1 MLKKFGLA
9 ALTAALTAALAG
21 TVAMGAAPAIAADM
35 PKKGGTLV
43 MISSQV
49 PRHFNPAVQSGIATM
64 APGAHLFA
72 TLIRSDAN
80 WNFHPY
86 LATSWTTSADGKSVT
101 FKLRTDATFHDGK
114 PITSADVK
122 FSIETQKANHPFKTS
137 LGAVSGV
144 ETPDAHTVVVKLKSP
159 HPALLLAMSTSIVPI
174 IPKHVYG
181 DGQNPKT
188 HPRNTTNLVGSGAY
202 ILKEYKR
209 AQYILLERNPNYF
222 LKGRPYM
229 DRIIYKIIRDSSSR
243 VIAMERGEGNMMPFM
258 SEVASVVRLKKN
270 DKLIVTDKGYAGIGP
285 ITWLAF
291 NTKEGPTK
299 DVRVRRA
306 IAYAIDR
313 KFITQQLHRG
323 VSTAATGPIVP
334 GSPFYTKDVETY
346 EVDLKKA
353 EALLEAAGYPKKA
366 DGTRLDLTI
375 DYLPAVPD
383 VQQRIAEY
391 ARGAAQEG
399 RHQGHGPQFAGL
411 PDLGPPHRDLAIPDD
426 DGPAVQLGRSGDR
439 RAPLLSVQQRA
450 QGDLVEHPAILQ
462 SGGRQASGGR
472 RQGDRPGQA
481 PGALCQVPADSGQG
495 PAGLLDQRAA
505 VSHRLRQESRRS
517 AGRHLGRRFPD
528 GRYLLEEAAE
538 IRRRRR

>member
-9 ALTAALTAALAG
+9 ALAAALTG
-21 TVAMGAAPAIAADM
+21 TVALGAAPAIAADM

-72 TLIRSDAN
+72 TLVRSDAN
-80 WNFHPY
+80 WKFHPY

-144 ETPDAHTVVVKLKSP
+144 ETPDAHTVVVKLKNP

-188 HPRNTTNLVGSGAY
+188 HPRNTTNVVGSGAY

-299 DVRVRRA
+299 DVRVCQA

-334 GSPFYTKDVETY
+334 GSPFYTKDVEAY

-391 ARGAAQEG
+391 ARGQLKKVGIKVTVRNSPDFPTWARRIATWQFQMTMDLPFNWGDPVIGVHRSYLCSNVLKVIWSNTQQYCNPEVDKLLEAAGQETDQAK
-399 RHQGHGPQFAGL
+399 RRALYVKFQQILAKDL
-411 PDLGPPHRDLAIPDD
+411 PVYWISVLPYHTAYDRNLGGPPVGIWGVVSPMDD
-426 DGPAVQLGRSGDR
+426 IYWKKQPK
-439 RAPLLSVQQRA
+439 
-450 QGDLVEHPAILQ
+450 
-462 SGGRQASGGR
+462 
-472 RQGDRPGQA
+472 
-481 PGALCQVPADSGQG
+481 
-495 PAGLLDQRAA
+495 
-505 VSHRLRQESRRS
+505 
-517 AGRHLGRRFPD
+517 
-528 GRYLLEEAAE
+528 
-538 IRRRRR
+538 

>member
-21 TVAMGAAPAIAADM
+21 TVAMGAAPAVAADM

-72 TLIRSDAN
+72 TLVRSDAN
-80 WNFHPY
+80 WKFHPY
-86 LATSWTTSADGKSVT
+86 LATSWTTAADGLSVT

-144 ETPDAHTVVVKLKSP
+144 ETPDAHTVVVKLKAP

-391 ARGAAQEG
+391 ARGQLKKVGIKVTVRNSPDFPTWARRIATWQFQMTMDLPFNWGDPVIGVHRSYLCSNVLKVIWSNTQQYCNPEVDKLLEAAGKETDQAK
-399 RHQGHGPQFAGL
+399 RRALYVKFQQILAKDL
-411 PDLGPPHRDLAIPDD
+411 PVYWISVLPYHTAYDRNLGGPPVGIWGVVSPMDD
-426 DGPAVQLGRSGDR
+426 IYWKKQPK
-439 RAPLLSVQQRA
+439 
-450 QGDLVEHPAILQ
+450 
-462 SGGRQASGGR
+462 
-472 RQGDRPGQA
+472 
-481 PGALCQVPADSGQG
+481 
-495 PAGLLDQRAA
+495 
-505 VSHRLRQESRRS
+505 
-517 AGRHLGRRFPD
+517 
-528 GRYLLEEAAE
+528 
-538 IRRRRR
+538 

>member
-1 MLKKFGLA
+1 MLNKIGLA
-9 ALTAALTAALAG
+9 ALTAA
-21 TVAMGAAPAIAADM
+21 VAMGAAPAIAADM

-72 TLIRSDAN
+72 TLVRSDAN
-80 WNFHPY
+80 WKFHPY

-144 ETPDAHTVVVKLKSP
+144 ETPDAHTVVVKLKNP

-188 HPRNTTNLVGSGAY
+188 HPRNTTNVVGSGAY

-229 DRIIYKIIRDSSSR
+229 DRIVYKIIRDSSSR
-243 VIAMERGEGNMMPFM
+243 VIAMERGEGNMMPYM

-270 DKLIVTDKGYAGIGP
+270 DKLVVTDKGYDGIGP

-291 NTKEGPTK
+291 NTKEGPTA
-299 DVRVRRA
+299 DVRVRQA

-334 GSPFYTKDVETY
+334 GSPFYTKEVETY

-353 EALLEAAGYPKKA
+353 ETLLEAAGYPKKA

-391 ARGAAQEG
+391 ARGQLKKVGIKITVRNSPDFPTWARRIATWQFQMTMDLPFNWGDPVIGVHRSYLCNNVRKVIWSNTQQYCNPEVDKILEAAGQETD
-399 RHQGHGPQFAGL
+399 RAKRRALYVKFQQILAREL
-411 PDLGPPHRDLAIPDD
+411 PVYWINVMPYHTAYDRNLGGPPVGIWGVVSPMDD
-426 DGPAVQLGRSGDR
+426 IYWKKQPK
-439 RAPLLSVQQRA
+439 
-450 QGDLVEHPAILQ
+450 
-462 SGGRQASGGR
+462 
-472 RQGDRPGQA
+472 
-481 PGALCQVPADSGQG
+481 
-495 PAGLLDQRAA
+495 
-505 VSHRLRQESRRS
+505 
-517 AGRHLGRRFPD
+517 
-528 GRYLLEEAAE
+528 
-538 IRRRRR
+538 

>member
-21 TVAMGAAPAIAADM
+21 TVAMGATPAVAADM

-72 TLIRSDAN
+72 TLVRSDAN
-80 WNFHPY
+80 WKFHPY
-86 LATSWTTSADGKSVT
+86 LATSWTTAADGLSVT

-299 DVRVRRA
+299 DVRVRQA

-391 ARGAAQEG
+391 ARGQLKKVGIKVTVRNSPDFPTWARRIATWQFQMTMDLPFNWGDPVIGVHRSYLCSNVLKVIWSNTQQYCNPEVDKLLEAAGKETDQAK
-399 RHQGHGPQFAGL
+399 RRALYVKFQQILAKDL
-411 PDLGPPHRDLAIPDD
+411 PVYWISVLPYHTAYDRNLGGPPVGIWGVVSPMDD
-426 DGPAVQLGRSGDR
+426 IYWKKQPK
-439 RAPLLSVQQRA
+439 
-450 QGDLVEHPAILQ
+450 
-462 SGGRQASGGR
+462 
-472 RQGDRPGQA
+472 
-481 PGALCQVPADSGQG
+481 
-495 PAGLLDQRAA
+495 
-505 VSHRLRQESRRS
+505 
-517 AGRHLGRRFPD
+517 
-528 GRYLLEEAAE
+528 
-538 IRRRRR
+538 

>member
-72 TLIRSDAN
+72 TLVRSDAN
-80 WNFHPY
+80 WKFHPY
-86 LATSWTTSADGKSVT
+86 LATSWTTSADGLSVT

-299 DVRVRRA
+299 DVRVRQA

-391 ARGAAQEG
+391 ARGQLKKVGIKVTVRNSPDFPTWARRIATWQFQMTMDLPFNWGDPVIGVHRSYLCSNVLKVIWSNTQQYCNPEVDKLLEAAGKETDQAK
-399 RHQGHGPQFAGL
+399 RRALYVKFQQILAKDL
-411 PDLGPPHRDLAIPDD
+411 PVYWISVLPYHTAYDRNLGGPPVGIWGVVSPMDD
-426 DGPAVQLGRSGDR
+426 IYWKKQPK
-439 RAPLLSVQQRA
+439 
-450 QGDLVEHPAILQ
+450 
-462 SGGRQASGGR
+462 
-472 RQGDRPGQA
+472 
-481 PGALCQVPADSGQG
+481 
-495 PAGLLDQRAA
+495 
-505 VSHRLRQESRRS
+505 
-517 AGRHLGRRFPD
+517 
-528 GRYLLEEAAE
+528 
-538 IRRRRR
+538 

>member
-21 TVAMGAAPAIAADM
+21 TVAMGAAPAVAADM

-72 TLIRSDAN
+72 TLVRSDAN
-80 WNFHPY
+80 WKFHPY
-86 LATSWTTSADGKSVT
+86 LATSWTTAADGLSVT

-299 DVRVRRA
+299 DVRVRQA

-391 ARGAAQEG
+391 ARGQLKKVGIKVTVRNSPDFPTWARRIATWQFQMTMDLPFNWGDPVIGVHRSYLCSNVLKVIWSNTQQYCNPEVDKLLEAAGKETDQAK
-399 RHQGHGPQFAGL
+399 RRALYVKFQQILAKDL
-411 PDLGPPHRDLAIPDD
+411 PVYWISVLPYHTAYDRNLGGPPVGIWGVVSPMDD
-426 DGPAVQLGRSGDR
+426 IYWKKQPK
-439 RAPLLSVQQRA
+439 
-450 QGDLVEHPAILQ
+450 
-462 SGGRQASGGR
+462 
-472 RQGDRPGQA
+472 
-481 PGALCQVPADSGQG
+481 
-495 PAGLLDQRAA
+495 
-505 VSHRLRQESRRS
+505 
-517 AGRHLGRRFPD
+517 
-528 GRYLLEEAAE
+528 
-538 IRRRRR
+538 

>member
-72 TLIRSDAN
+72 TLVRSDAN
-80 WNFHPY
+80 WKFHPY
-86 LATSWTTSADGKSVT
+86 LATSWTTAADGLSVT

-299 DVRVRRA
+299 DVRVRQA

-391 ARGAAQEG
+391 ARGQLKKVGIKVTVRNSPDFPTWARRIATWQFQMTMDLPFNWGDPVIGVHRSYLCSNVLKVIWSNTQQYCNPEVDKLLEAAGKETDQAK
-399 RHQGHGPQFAGL
+399 RRALYVKFQQILAKDL
-411 PDLGPPHRDLAIPDD
+411 PVYWISVLPYHTAYDRNLGGPPVGIWGVVSPMDD
-426 DGPAVQLGRSGDR
+426 IYWKKQPK
-439 RAPLLSVQQRA
+439 
-450 QGDLVEHPAILQ
+450 
-462 SGGRQASGGR
+462 
-472 RQGDRPGQA
+472 
-481 PGALCQVPADSGQG
+481 
-495 PAGLLDQRAA
+495 
-505 VSHRLRQESRRS
+505 
-517 AGRHLGRRFPD
+517 
-528 GRYLLEEAAE
+528 
-538 IRRRRR
+538 

>member
-1 MLKKFGLA
+1 M
-9 ALTAALTAALAG
+9 
-21 TVAMGAAPAIAADM
+21 
-35 PKKGGTLV
+35 
-43 MISSQV
+43 
-49 PRHFNPAVQSGIATM
+49 
-64 APGAHLFA
+64 
-72 TLIRSDAN
+72 
-80 WNFHPY
+80 
-86 LATSWTTSADGKSVT
+86 T

-299 DVRVRRA
+299 DVRVRQA

-391 ARGAAQEG
+391 ARGQLKKVGIKVTVRNSPDFPTWARRIATWQFQMTMDLPFNWGDPVIGVHRSYLCSNVLKVIWSNTQQYCNPEVDKLLEAAGKETDQAK
-399 RHQGHGPQFAGL
+399 RRALYVKFQQILAKDL
-411 PDLGPPHRDLAIPDD
+411 PVYWISVLPYHTAYDRNLGGPPVGIWGVVSPMDD
-426 DGPAVQLGRSGDR
+426 IYWKKQPK
-439 RAPLLSVQQRA
+439 
-450 QGDLVEHPAILQ
+450 
-462 SGGRQASGGR
+462 
-472 RQGDRPGQA
+472 
-481 PGALCQVPADSGQG
+481 
-495 PAGLLDQRAA
+495 
-505 VSHRLRQESRRS
+505 
-517 AGRHLGRRFPD
+517 
-528 GRYLLEEAAE
+528 
-538 IRRRRR
+538 